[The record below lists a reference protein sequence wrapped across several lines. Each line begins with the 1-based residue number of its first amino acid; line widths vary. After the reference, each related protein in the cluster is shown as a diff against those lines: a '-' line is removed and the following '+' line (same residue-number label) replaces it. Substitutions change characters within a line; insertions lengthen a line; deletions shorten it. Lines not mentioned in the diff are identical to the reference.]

1 MKRQKPGAKPD
12 TATNIHPQVAT
23 WLEALSSQVQFPK
36 KLWILLFFCFSGWL
50 NQGPESTNNGSII
63 TYVTYVYESYLSI
76 YLYIYICIHF
86 IHFHTTILCLADYIS
101 RANPSK
107 QSKRHFPTT
116 YRQDALRQAV
126 ADVADVEAQLE
137 NPETQLDFKHL
148 PYGIYRDL

>member
-1 MKRQKPGAKPD
+1 M
-12 TATNIHPQVAT
+12 
-23 WLEALSSQVQFPK
+23 
-36 KLWILLFFCFSGWL
+36 
-50 NQGPESTNNGSII
+50 
-63 TYVTYVYESYLSI
+63 
-76 YLYIYICIHF
+76 F

-137 NPETQLDFKHL
+137 NPEAKLDFKSL
-148 PYGIYRDL
+148 TLWDL